1 MCRLTEQ
8 VIFMDPYHA
17 APVNSHTTPH
27 LDELVHSLRSD
38 TQAKLAAS
46 ALKVSNILHCLL
58 VVISVWGVGSV
69 LTQQTSWLDSM
80 GGGVDWLPNCTEP

>member
-8 VIFMDPYHA
+8 VIFTDPYHA

-46 ALKVSNILHCLL
+46 SLKVLINMHHTY
-58 VVISVWGVGSV
+58 SVTRVSAYV
-69 LTQQTSWLDSM
+69 FELCVTRTR
-80 GGGVDWLPNCTEP
+80 E

>member
-8 VIFMDPYHA
+8 VIFTDPYHD

-38 TQAKLAAS
+38 TQAKLAVS
-46 ALKVSNILHCLL
+46 SLKVLRHSFRHVHLIVPIARRKL
-58 VVISVWGVGSV
+58 
-69 LTQQTSWLDSM
+69 
-80 GGGVDWLPNCTEP
+80 

>member
-1 MCRLTEQ
+1 MSRCRVLAERFRNGDMCRLTEQ
-8 VIFMDPYHA
+8 VIFTDPYHA

-46 ALKVSNILHCLL
+46 SLKVYSSTHTLATLYL
-58 VVISVWGVGSV
+58 RLSV
-69 LTQQTSWLDSM
+69 DSS
-80 GGGVDWLPNCTEP
+80 DES

>member
-8 VIFMDPYHA
+8 VIFTDPYHA

-46 ALKVSNILHCLL
+46 SLKVLINMHH
-58 VVISVWGVGSV
+58 
-69 LTQQTSWLDSM
+69 TY
-80 GGGVDWLPNCTEP
+80 